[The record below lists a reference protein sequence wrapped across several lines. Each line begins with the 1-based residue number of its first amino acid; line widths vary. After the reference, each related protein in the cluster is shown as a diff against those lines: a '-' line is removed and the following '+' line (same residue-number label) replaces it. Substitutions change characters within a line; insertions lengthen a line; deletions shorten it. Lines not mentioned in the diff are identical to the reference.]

1 VSPLFRGR
9 QPGATPEDLER
20 AAESQRRIEAGGI
33 PLPASERLAALAAP
47 GAAGPYGSDLSV
59 DEFAVLARLGIKPVT
74 LVMGSSIYHTGWQ
87 TGYMFNPGEV
97 RVLSDAFN
105 ESRRLALGRLLE
117 EAQTAGADAVVGL
130 RITQGSHD
138 WAPGAVE
145 FIAVGTAVRLP
156 ENLRTA
162 NVTVLTD
169 LSGQEFWKLCAAGL
183 RPVGIAAHTSVHYV
197 PATWQTQM
205 TQRGGGMF
213 AGGAAWTNQELRD
226 FTQGVYAARETA
238 MRYLTAEAEAAGG
251 DGVVGVKL
259 EQYSR
264 GHRVGGPG
272 YEREDLIVTF
282 NVIGTV
288 VREDSALAVDELPA
302 ARLVMTL

>member
-1 VSPLFRGR
+1 
-9 QPGATPEDLER
+9 
-20 AAESQRRIEAGGI
+20 
-33 PLPASERLAALAAP
+33 
-47 GAAGPYGSDLSV
+47 
-59 DEFAVLARLGIKPVT
+59 
-74 LVMGSSIYHTGWQ
+74 
-87 TGYMFNPGEV
+87 V

-117 EAQTAGADAVVGL
+117 EARTAGADAVVGV

-156 ENLRTA
+156 EQLRSA
-162 NVTVLTD
+162 KETVLTD

-238 MRYLTAEAEAAGG
+238 MRYLTAEASAAGG

-259 EQYSR
+259 EQHSR

-272 YEREDLIVTF
+272 FEREDLIVTF

-288 VREDSALAVDELPA
+288 VREDPSAASEELPP